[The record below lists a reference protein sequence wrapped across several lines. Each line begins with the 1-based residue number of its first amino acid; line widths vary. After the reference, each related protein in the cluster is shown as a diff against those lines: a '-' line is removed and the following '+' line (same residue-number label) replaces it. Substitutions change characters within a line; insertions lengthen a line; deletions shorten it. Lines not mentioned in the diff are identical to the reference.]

1 MRIRKQSDDDAL
13 VGGDGGVAVLEPNAT
28 SVLIPSNAKQ
38 DSLLTRILR
47 FEITPK
53 KVPRKD
59 LMHFSRQLAVF
70 VAAGI
75 PITDALE
82 SISEE
87 MGNKQLKAV
96 IIDIRDR
103 LQAGETLASAVTEHS
118 EAFPA
123 FYTGVLKTA
132 ELTGTLD
139 SALLQLS
146 DYIER
151 DLEARRKITS
161 ALTYPAVVL
170 AFSLIVVVVLTT
182 FVLPRFEDFFQGL
195 NAKLPLATRILL
207 DTSHFFRH
215 WWWIFAGVAAVA
227 LLGALAA
234 VRTEGGRRAWD
245 RILLR
250 LPVLGDLVHHAIL
263 ERFCRVLSAM
273 VTAGVPLPEAM
284 RVTGAATGNVVFKEA
299 MDEARESMMR
309 GEGLA
314 TPLAASG
321 LFPAAAKQMFR
332 VGEDTGSLDNQLQTA
347 AEYFDRELDYKIK
360 RFTNLFEPAVILFVG
375 LIVGFVAIAL
385 VSAMYGIF
393 RQVQV

>member
-1 MRIRKQSDDDAL
+1 MRIRKQGEEAPRPD
-13 VGGDGGVAVLEPNAT
+13 GEGGVAVLEPSTA
-28 SVLIPSNAKQ
+28 SVLVPSDAKQ
-38 DSLLTRILR
+38 DSLLTRIMQ

-75 PITDALE
+75 PISDALE

-87 MGNKQLKAV
+87 MGNKLLKSV
-96 IIDIRDR
+96 VMDIRDR
-103 LQAGETLASAVTEHS
+103 LQSGETLASAVTAHQ

-123 FYTGVLKTA
+123 FYIGVLRTA

-139 SALLQLS
+139 TALLQLA

-151 DLEARRKITS
+151 DLDARRKITS

-170 AFSLIVVVVLTT
+170 VFSLVVVVVLTT
-182 FVLPRFEDFFQGL
+182 FVLPRFENFFEGL

-207 DTSHFFRH
+207 HTSHFFRH
-215 WWWIFAGVAAVA
+215 WWFIFAGVAVLGLLSA
-227 LLGALAA
+227 LIAI
-234 VRTEGGRRAWD
+234 RTEAGRRTWD
-245 RILLR
+245 RLLLR
-250 LPVLGDLVHHAIL
+250 FPVLGDLVQHAIL

-284 RVTGAATGNVVFKEA
+284 RVTAGATGNVVFKEA
-299 MDEARESMMR
+299 LDVARESMMK

-314 TPLAASG
+314 APLAASG

-332 VGEDTGSLDNQLQTA
+332 VGEDTGSLDEQLQTA
-347 AEYFDRELDYKIK
+347 ANYFDRELDYKIK

-393 RQVQV
+393 HQVQV